1 MKKNCE
7 EIEGGV
13 SLCQSYKNSQ
23 IFFVVGTGVNH
34 TDWPTNKLFIWDN
47 LLKKKMAALE
57 FVKPI
62 IDLKMVGDWILI
74 AQEDKVTPLNFSKNL
89 SDI

>member
-1 MKKNCE
+1 
-7 EIEGGV
+7 
-13 SLCQSYKNSQ
+13 
-23 IFFVVGTGVNH
+23 
-34 TDWPTNKLFIWDN
+34 
-47 LLKKKMAALE
+47 MAALE